1 MGVFTSVFNVT
12 GQPAISIP
20 VHDAATGLPGGVQI
34 VAAP

>member
-1 MGVFTSVFNVT
+1 MGVFTSVT

-20 VHDAATGLPGGVQI
+20 VHHNAATGLAGGVQI